1 MPGTLVITRKPAMP
15 YPYEAEL
22 RGVKGKVWVRVLLDE
37 QGKVQ
42 RTALQFSS
50 GNSALDDAA
59 VRASAQTQLMPA
71 LLNGSGIPSQA
82 MLMFDYAVEA
92 P

>member
-1 MPGTLVITRKPAMP
+1 MAVSYTH
-15 YPYEAEL
+15 
-22 RGVKGKVWVRVLLDE
+22 LDVYKR
-37 QGKVQ
+37 Q
-42 RTALQFSS
+42 
-50 GNSALDDAA
+50 ALDDAA